1 MLRQSHTAVIERNV
15 RWDGDWAT
23 EPYEAAWAIEAI
35 AFVRVLERRNVD
47 RVVSLRT
54 QISPDGIHW
63 CDEGGVLT
71 GKGVTAKLE
80 PEEIPGLVWRKPDGA
95 IAENGIAPPPEFD
108 LYPMDYHAIT
118 RSVIKYKDFESIL
131 PSYEWLDYPITMAR
145 SCKGCTE
152 NCIICGGSK
161 WSVRTMEGRKKP
173 SYRTPEQLAADLLN
187 IAKFSRGPVFI
198 LGDLLQA
205 GEEYASEFLDRIG
218 KNKYGNPTILELF
231 NPAPEWFFKKV
242 LCLNG

>member
-71 GKGVTAKLE
+71 VEVGQEIAFVRITHFGGWLRFVGGLEEGEGLKVIVYVNLKG
-80 PEEIPGLVWRKPDGA
+80 
-95 IAENGIAPPPEFD
+95 
-108 LYPMDYHAIT
+108 
-118 RSVIKYKDFESIL
+118 
-131 PSYEWLDYPITMAR
+131 
-145 SCKGCTE
+145 
-152 NCIICGGSK
+152 
-161 WSVRTMEGRKKP
+161 
-173 SYRTPEQLAADLLN
+173 
-187 IAKFSRGPVFI
+187 
-198 LGDLLQA
+198 
-205 GEEYASEFLDRIG
+205 
-218 KNKYGNPTILELF
+218 
-231 NPAPEWFFKKV
+231 
-242 LCLNG
+242 